1 MCTGIVK
8 GSTKWNGPMA
18 SPMASTVNLEYL
30 QFTICMFP
38 ANGRSNTK
46 TVFIQIRMPIIQSLA
61 TKLYPYINEPKHT
74 SVSYN

>member
-18 SPMASTVNLEYL
+18 SPMDSTVNLEYL
-30 QFTICMFP
+30 QFTMFL

-74 SVSYN
+74 NVSYN

>member
-18 SPMASTVNLEYL
+18 SPMDSNVNMEYL
-30 QFTICMFP
+30 QFTMFP

-46 TVFIQIRMPIIQSLA
+46 TVFIQIIMPSIQSLA
-61 TKLYPYINEPKHT
+61 TKLYSYINEPKHT